1 MRKVTKA
8 EMIEK
13 LTKFTQDLGLTNAEI
28 AEKLNSEFEATD
40 ANKMSAV
47 HVGKLKEQ
55 LGLKGM
61 KPKKKALFE
70 LVDEVEIEDELQQT
84 KTETVD
90 EETGEIVNESVG
102 F

>member
-1 MRKVTKA
+1 MREVTKA

-13 LTKFTQDLGLTNAEI
+13 LTYFTQELGLTNAEI
-28 AEKLNSEFEATD
+28 AEKLNEEFEAND
-40 ANKMSAV
+40 ANKMRAP
-47 HVGKLKEQ
+47 HVAKVKEQ

-70 LVDEVEIEDELQQT
+70 LVDEVKEEVQTPEPQQ
-84 KTETVD
+84 VSAPM
-90 EETGEIVNESVG
+90 NSPQSLG